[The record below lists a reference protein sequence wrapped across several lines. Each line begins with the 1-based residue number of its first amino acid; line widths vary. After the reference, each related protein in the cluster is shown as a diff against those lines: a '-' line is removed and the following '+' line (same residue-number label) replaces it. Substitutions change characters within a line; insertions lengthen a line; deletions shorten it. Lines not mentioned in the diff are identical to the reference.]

1 MFASLRARV
10 TSWYV
15 GLLSISLVVFGACIY
30 FGVQRYLEAS
40 LQHSLASEAGSIAT
54 TFVDQFETKGNTW
67 LAQEL
72 AESYPQSGSA
82 QVVRVSRLAPGD
94 VYQVLYPSAEAGDG
108 SSEGLT
114 QPPAGHLQAP
124 VFRSET
130 GSHDSPLVVYAFPY
144 KSASGARYLIEVAVS
159 HAPITELLR
168 NLLMLLVI
176 LTPVILFAA
185 GIGGYLMMTQPLKPV
200 VSLTLKAERIGVAEL
215 GERLPVVPTGDE
227 LERLSHSLNR
237 MITRLEDALDHNRR
251 FSADVSHELRTPL
264 TILRG
269 ELEHVIQL
277 PDLRAEVVDSVGSA
291 LEEIERLAKIVE
303 SLLAISRLDSGG
315 AGIEHHPFD
324 LAALS
329 RMTADQMQL
338 LASEKQVS
346 LTCKSTGSVQAIGDE
361 TRIKQVL
368 VNLLDNAIKY
378 TRTNG
383 HVIVSVEAQENSA
396 LLTVTDDGVGIPEDS
411 LPHVFDR
418 FYRAEKARSRGCEGF
433 GLGLSLVEA
442 VCRAHGGQVSI
453 ESTEGQG
460 TAVRVRLPLPDGP
473 WLAVNGGRPTSPS
486 PDSLLTHQ

>member
-1 MFASLRARV
+1 
-10 TSWYV
+10 
-15 GLLSISLVVFGACIY
+15 
-30 FGVQRYLEAS
+30 
-40 LQHSLASEAGSIAT
+40 
-54 TFVDQFETKGNTW
+54 
-67 LAQEL
+67 
-72 AESYPQSGSA
+72 
-82 QVVRVSRLAPGD
+82 
-94 VYQVLYPSAEAGDG
+94 
-108 SSEGLT
+108 
-114 QPPAGHLQAP
+114 
-124 VFRSET
+124 
-130 GSHDSPLVVYAFPY
+130 
-144 KSASGARYLIEVAVS
+144 
-159 HAPITELLR
+159 
-168 NLLMLLVI
+168 MLLLV

-185 GIGGYLMMTQPLKPV
+185 GIGGYVMMTQPLKPV

-215 GERLPVVPTGDE
+215 GERLPVIPTGDE

-277 PDLRAEVVDSVGSA
+277 PDLKAEVVDSVGSA

-329 RMTADQMQL
+329 RMTAEQMQL

-346 LTCKSTGSVQAIGDE
+346 LNCKSTGPVQAIGDV

-378 TRTNG
+378 TRPNG
-383 HVIVSVEAQENSA
+383 HVIVSVEAYENRA
-396 LLTVTDDGVGIPEDS
+396 LLTVTDDGVGIPAES

-418 FYRAEKARSRGCEGF
+418 FYRAEKARSRGFEGF

-442 VCRAHGGQVSI
+442 VCRAHGGEVLI

-460 TAVRVRLPLPDGP
+460 TTVRVRLPVPGCTMAGGKWREADLTQFGLPMHSPVRPIP
-473 WLAVNGGRPTSPS
+473 WLHGSPGPMSVDPRSVSRSGYSFHRRKKALFGRSLRFPLVPDLLSDFLHLALVVAWLVVKNDSCSPNCLS
-486 PDSLLTHQ
+486 GLIL

>member
-1 MFASLRARV
+1 MVASLRARV

-15 GLLSISLVVFGACIY
+15 GLLTISLVVFGACIY
-30 FGVQRYLEAS
+30 FGVQGYLEAS
-40 LQHSLASEAGSIAT
+40 LKHSLASEATSIAK

-72 AESYPQSGSA
+72 SESYPQSGNA
-82 QVVRVSRLAPGD
+82 QVVRVSRLESGD
-94 VYQVLYPSAEAGDG
+94 KYQVLYPPADAG
-108 SSEGLT
+108 EGPSVRLT
-114 QPPAGHLQAP
+114 LPPAVHLQTP
-124 VFRSET
+124 EFRRET
-130 GSHDSPLVVYAFPY
+130 GSDAAPLVVYAFPY
-144 KSASGARYLIEVAVS
+144 KSGSGAPYLIEVAAS
-159 HAPITELLR
+159 HAPITQLLR

-176 LTPVILFAA
+176 LMPVVLVGA
-185 GIGGYLMMTQPLKPV
+185 GIGGYVMMTQPLKPV
-200 VSLTLKAERIGVAEL
+200 VSLTLKAERIGVGEP
-215 GERLPVVPTGDE
+215 GERLPVIPTGDE

-291 LEEIERLAKIVE
+291 LEEIERLARIVE
-303 SLLAISRLDSGG
+303 SLLAISRLDSGA

-324 LAALS
+324 LASLS

-346 LTCKSTGSVQAIGDE
+346 LTCNSTGPVQAIGDE

-378 TRTNG
+378 TKANG
-383 HVIVSVEAQENSA
+383 HVVVCVEAQENSV
-396 LLTVTDDGVGIPEDS
+396 LLTVTDDGVGIPAES
-411 LPHVFDR
+411 LPRVFER
-418 FYRAEKARSRGCEGF
+418 FYRTEKARSRGFEGF
-433 GLGLSLVEA
+433 GLGLALVEA
-442 VCRAHGGQVSI
+442 VCRAHGGEASI
-453 ESTEGQG
+453 ESTEGRG
-460 TAVRVRLPLPDGP
+460 TTVRVRLPLSDGP
-473 WLAVNGGRPTSPS
+473 WLVVNGGRPTLPS
-486 PDSLLTHQ
+486 PDSLYTHQ